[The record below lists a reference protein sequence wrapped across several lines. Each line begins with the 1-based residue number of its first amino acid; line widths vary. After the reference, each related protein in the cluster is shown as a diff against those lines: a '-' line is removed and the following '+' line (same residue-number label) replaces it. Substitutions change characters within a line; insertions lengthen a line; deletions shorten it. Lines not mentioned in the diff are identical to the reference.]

1 MYSKENSKKDVH
13 ETVALRSAILTENW
27 SSTMVE
33 QSEKRG
39 PRADSLREPIY
50 TRKHPI
56 AATRKP
62 ATVLMMTW
70 LTSEP
75 LAKVTMFAYF
85 LGVHHI
91 ETLKKLKS
99 EEPSQKIGKSTGS
112 FVKEPLKGQEPLN
125 RIL

>member
-75 LAKVTMFAYF
+75 LSKSYNVRLLFGSSSYRNPQEVKVRRTQPEDWQ
-85 LGVHHI
+85 VH
-91 ETLKKLKS
+91 
-99 EEPSQKIGKSTGS
+99 
-112 FVKEPLKGQEPLN
+112 
-125 RIL
+125 RILCKGAPKGPRAPE